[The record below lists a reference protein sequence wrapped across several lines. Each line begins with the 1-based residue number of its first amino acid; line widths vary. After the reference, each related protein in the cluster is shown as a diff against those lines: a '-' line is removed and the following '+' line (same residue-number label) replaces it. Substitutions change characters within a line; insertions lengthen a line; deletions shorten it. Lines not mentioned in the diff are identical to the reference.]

1 MSRFDDWLAPELEH
15 EISEGLE
22 WRNENTESKNKV
34 RHSQVLEQMYRD
46 DGSNLRFAYATSS
59 PEAKVHVF
67 QLLQDHHNPDQEF
80 VDALVSDTHTSI
92 KVRFSSSF
100 IRNFRKESP
109 DVLKR
114 LQGAVF
120 VLKEVEIVVAYV
132 GAMGQD
138 KVYLLI
144 TDAQYGGPSGLP
156 MIGRPSPIHERSK
169 IEHLLSKLNEDSADV
184 DDDDSADENMESQSG
199 RKSPLSSQNPDEDD
213 SAIADTQFGTQM
225 ITSAIRPKKNP
236 TMDTSRLS
244 QSTAVPVNGNPLDVL
259 QKTLS
264 RHQSDNSAETAKRN
278 GTGAQAS
285 TITKIKVEQADPVP
299 PRDLEATDENA
310 NACSRKNGVNG
321 LDAVPPIS
329 TVELQ
334 SQLRNMRESTPVAR
348 SSIPRHGMHDQ
359 LSSPASSFR
368 DALLVDAAKNLQEV
382 PQSSMR
388 EADDAPT
395 SFQAPLPENQLNTQT
410 SLSSSNNFD
419 VRNGLDR
426 TLCTDGS
433 QMANPSLPSSTS
445 GPAQSSG
452 SNAQGSNLKASRSIA
467 SSGPW
472 QGTSRISRAV
482 GRIPEDQE
490 LILDNNQSAWLPPP
504 AGTAFLKASLPEHV
518 LSWFSNQT
526 EEAEKEPK
534 TQQIS
539 TGNSTGVE
547 ACNSQ
552 APSAQT
558 VDDKDGGAGN
568 EDEPSDSEP
577 APSGQTVTWS
587 SSPVRSV
594 ARLADR
600 EIPPSSVA
608 EQQFSERSVMPAANC
623 DELRVDS
630 SAEKRPLQ
638 RTSEVMITN
647 GSQRQ
652 PRSQHVESAHDRDS
666 ADVRSSPPSAGA
678 ECIHEENAKSDL
690 GMTALKSPPFHQSPF
705 HQKTLGP
712 TMSSA
717 VTLLQHNDV
726 SRVEETSYKENEHYV
741 SDRRRDRNFMS
752 AHLASSSHPPP
763 RLEQK
768 NEIESRVSQQNRRD
782 TRRLNDERQR
792 SIPGDVEKRTSS
804 KRKGHSS
811 SPEKPSSKRRSY
823 AFSQESPVSQDPREN
838 LQHQR
843 REFHSKQ
850 KKAAQSEQTGDKDL
864 VLVNLSRS
872 DADGAHGDHNTTA
885 AKKES
890 GLEAPSSINQHKG
903 LQPTQPSRPEMS
915 RPLDQVNLEDA
926 YDVFTQ
932 FKSAYPEYSGDRKHF
947 EGLCHMLDW
956 LRSDEGKGFPQSVWD
971 DFVMRQ
977 KNEYRSY
984 FERCADGGQD
994 ALPYWRFYLEDI
1006 YDVRHTKAI
1015 LNKLTLAQ
1023 VLERSD
1029 YQTSNPQTRQ
1039 RSRSPVV
1046 EQQLRSDVFGAPATG
1061 YRERSPVPR
1070 PSINPTAA
1078 QQASPGQKDSVAEER
1093 RNSFAHGGPVS
1104 DYRERSPFSH
1114 HSASPT
1120 FTYHGSPGRRESLS
1134 VRARMSG
1141 HNRGFRGDSYRPL
1154 PRRPEGKKALEQSSP
1169 TQSSQPSAPPMA
1181 SSLPQ
1186 PPRNT
1191 ARLPAPGPSKPS
1203 VALDNTNAESVSS
1216 FSVESSKAPTPA
1228 ATKVDG
1234 SVDTT
1239 SAGAQPKN
1247 LIRRGGGGGGG
1258 GGRGSRR
1265 GRGGFSRP
1273 IPFGAAANES
1283 TIQTFSGASGVFDI
1297 TPPTV
1302 PATAKSE
1309 PTLIDL
1315 TSSPSKNPAG
1325 RGSGSGGERD
1335 RGGFA
1340 EGRGRAETAGN
1351 GGSRG
1356 DDHARSVFGHKIA
1369 DVEAAVKAKADATIA
1384 GLRGSHQSRP
1394 AAAAPT
1400 TTTNTPRA
1408 TTNNSA
1414 STITKPATTSTPTLT
1429 KPTDTNTPIAKTA
1442 TTPATAPSRYPA
1454 PPPPL
1459 KDTMTPTTTTPTTKK
1474 RKKKRGGIFPEMAQ
1488 WKERVNEHRRNQSSG
1503 SGGGGRGAGTP
1514 ATGGSP
1520 VL

>member
-1 MSRFDDWLAPELEH
+1 MSCFDDWLAPELEH

-46 DGSNLRFAYATSS
+46 DGSNLRFTYATSN

-100 IRNFRKESP
+100 IRNFRKESS
-109 DVLKR
+109 DVLQR

-169 IEHLLSKLNEDSADV
+169 IEHLLSKLNKDSADV
-184 DDDDSADENMESQSG
+184 DEDSADEDVESQSG

-225 ITSAIRPKKNP
+225 ITSAIRPKKTP

-244 QSTAVPVNGNPLDVL
+244 HSTAVPVNGNPLNVL

-264 RHQSDNSAETAKRN
+264 RHQSDNSAEIAKRN
-278 GTGAQAS
+278 GTGAQTS

-329 TVELQ
+329 TVDPQ

-395 SFQAPLPENQLNTQT
+395 SFQAPLPEIQLNTQT
-410 SLSSSNNFD
+410 SSSSSNNFD

-452 SNAQGSNLKASRSIA
+452 SNAQSSNLKASRSIA

-490 LILDNNQSAWLPPP
+490 LILDNNQSWLPPP
-504 AGTAFLKASLPEHV
+504 AGTAFPQASLPEHV
-518 LSWFSNQT
+518 LSWFSNQI

-534 TQQIS
+534 TQQIL

-577 APSGQTVTWS
+577 APSGQTVPWS

-608 EQQFSERSVMPAANC
+608 EQQFSEQSVMPAANC

-652 PRSQHVESAHDRDS
+652 PRSQHVESAHGKDS

-678 ECIHEENAKSDL
+678 EYIHEENAKSDL

-726 SRVEETSYKENEHYV
+726 SRVEETSYKENEHFV

-782 TRRLNDERQR
+782 TRRLNDERRR
-792 SIPGDVEKRTSS
+792 SIHGDVEKRTSS

-843 REFHSKQ
+843 REFYSKQ
-850 KKAAQSEQTGDKDL
+850 KKAAQSEQTSDKDP

-890 GLEAPSSINQHKG
+890 GLEAPSSINQHQG

-915 RPLDQVNLEDA
+915 RPFDQANLEDA

-994 ALPYWRFYLEDI
+994 ALPYWRFYLEEI

-1029 YQTSNPQTRQ
+1029 NQTSNRQTRQ
-1039 RSRSPVV
+1039 RSRSPAV

-1104 DYRERSPFSH
+1104 DYRERSPPFSH

-1141 HNRGFRGDSYRPL
+1141 HNQGFRGDSYRPL

-1169 TQSSQPSAPPMA
+1169 TRSSQPSAPPMA
-1181 SSLPQ
+1181 SSSHQ

-1247 LIRRGGGGGGG
+1247 RDGGGGG

-1283 TIQTFSGASGVFDI
+1283 TIQTFSVASEVFDI
-1297 TPPTV
+1297 SPPTV
-1302 PATAKSE
+1302 PATAKSK

-1340 EGRGRAETAGN
+1340 DGRGRAEIAGN

-1384 GLRGSHQSRP
+1384 GLRGGHQSRP

-1400 TTTNTPRA
+1400 ITTNTPRA

-1429 KPTDTNTPIAKTA
+1429 KPVDTNTPIAKTA

-1520 VL
+1520 VP